1 MSLQWSVV
9 ALILYVEI
17 VILLL
22 LLLPW
27 LRPSF
32 WNRIFKS
39 RMIRWFEKN
48 AYVYS
53 IAGTAVLLLLF
64 MDAIREVRKYAAE
77 VAADTPMH
85 TAGADNAIHM
95 RLFRAQR
102 NLYVSGFA
110 LLLFLVIK
118 RLMGLLSRGAQ
129 LEAAAEAALKQAEGA
144 NRAAKNLMFHIQ
156 LPEIANVQTY
166 PNVIF
171 LNQSPF
177 AALQIDPDEGI
188 SNMHFAP
195 NSSPQ
200 Q

>member
-1 MSLQWSVV
+1 
-9 ALILYVEI
+9 
-17 VILLL
+17 
-22 LLLPW
+22 
-27 LRPSF
+27 
-32 WNRIFKS
+32 
-39 RMIRWFEKN
+39 MIRWFEKN

-64 MDAIREVRKYAAE
+64 MANAALSDAIREVRKYAAE

-144 NRAAKNLMFHIQ
+144 NRAAKNLMGSDSEKVKELEREVDEMSKNGLIYISEMKSAQNDRDAMKEQAEGLQREYDRVCQ
-156 LPEIANVQTY
+156 LLSEHKVCRYFI
-166 PNVIF
+166 
-171 LNQSPF
+171 
-177 AALQIDPDEGI
+177 
-188 SNMHFAP
+188 
-195 NSSPQ
+195 
-200 Q
+200 